1 MKVIKT
7 NFQGIL
13 LIQNELHFDTRG
25 YLKEIFSNNKIKFK
39 NKFQYYSISKKNVFR
54 GLHFQRKKQQEKIV
68 VVVNGEVVDYCL
80 DLRRRSETFG
90 KIFKFKLKKNSILF
104 IPKGFAHGYLTLK
117 DNTQMIYLLSEM
129 RFKKFEKTLSIFD
142 KKFNLRIKKNYIIS
156 QKDKKGISFNLFQKK
171 IRTL

>member
-1 MKVIKT
+1 VKNINPKIIKSK
-7 NFQGIL
+7 I
-13 LIQNELHFDTRG
+13 HKDSRG
-25 YLKEIFSNNKIKFK
+25 VLQEIFRKKQFMNDFKFSL
-39 NKFQYYSISKKNVFR
+39 FVTSKKNVFR

-80 DLRRRSETFG
+80 DLRKKSVTFG
-90 KIFKFKLKKNSILF
+90 KIFKFRLRKNSILF
-104 IPKGFAHGYLTLK
+104 IPKGFAHGYLALK

-171 IRTL
+171 IKSL